1 MVMTSPDNM
10 QNTSSSPDDDIHSES
25 NKEEFPV
32 LQSQQVPVAAVSQEL
47 ETPPSGPS
55 TSKPKKSKITA
66 DLNLPASRN
75 TTQKRKRKKYQR
87 KRPRRGSEEE
97 YHKLRKKRQAK
108 YEDLRKDGGSNL
120 WDFESLFPDPAWDD
134 EIILKDLYEISDR
147 DANFTKKDKE
157 VLQRKRSPGNATIAS
172 PKIDAP
178 LTKELTKMQTKG
190 VIAPKM
196 KVEQG
201 RQNEILASATA
212 AANFAV
218 RGDNSTINSNSTKI
232 DRSLT
237 RMVED
242 RMYGFRRDQMGEFEY
257 DTSLMGDGAVKFR
270 DGIRLGNSLKVNSDR
285 LNHFAK
291 KELAKGKLEEA
302 EEMYEKAIKIAPRD
316 GRAYL
321 GLSRVAQR
329 RRDFKYAKDC
339 LKTGIANSF
348 GDGTSGANG
357 VKVIDT
363 GGNPFLLQALG
374 TLEERMGN
382 LAEAERLFIA
392 AARSRPSHA
401 AAWVALAQLRTRKL
415 RQGPNAGRMC
425 YHTAETELRQA
436 GLKASSHVYTA
447 WAALEWKAGD
457 IRRGREL
464 FRMAL
469 EIDPKCSAAW
479 NQFGVMETQQENW
492 DEAEQCFESVLK
504 YDRRNSRVLQ
514 AYAIMETKRPDTNS
528 RRAIGIFEKALKS
541 NPRDGGVLQGYALY
555 VAKLGDIDSA
565 RDLLKRGT
573 QIDRRHAP
581 LWQAW
586 GVLETRH
593 GTASAARD
601 VFQRGI
607 WSCAQSSGGQSGG
620 RRCARLW
627 QAWGVLESMV
637 EDHPAARR
645 CFSRALDADT
655 RNVAAVTAWTLMEEK
670 LGNFQDA
677 RLIFERALSQFGSQS
692 SEKTS
697 LWRAYE
703 LMESQAGNMKSAQ
716 SVYQRSIRD
725 AIGSKDDYPDYDSEK
740 ITRKANLELPKDEIL
755 TESKSNEVE
764 ISRWNS
770 KSNTGFGEKNAEVWL
785 NEGSIEGKVPSS
797 TMKKKSRNPKNNGKI
812 DR

>member
-1 MVMTSPDNM
+1 MQRRQTEESIQVNTGKKGSPRRKTKPSLILSMLYLLSAPISIFFASISVRNSAVEAFSVINGPRNALRIHPNNIHSNNYPKSERREGNSMSTCRSKVPLGPFQPQKITTSIVGHPQSLMVMTSPDAI
-10 QNTSSSPDDDIHSES
+10 QNNSSSTERPNTNNIVNSSKDEVPLSDDFS
-25 NKEEFPV
+25 
-32 LQSQQVPVAAVSQEL
+32 LEL
-47 ETPPSGPS
+47 ETSPS
-55 TSKPKKSKITA
+55 KAKITTN
-66 DLNLPASRN
+66 LNLPVTKTAP
-75 TTQKRKRKKYQR
+75 KRKRKKYQR

-97 YHKLRKKRQAK
+97 HYKLRQTRQAR
-108 YEDLRKDGGSNL
+108 YEDLRKGGGSNL
-120 WDFESLFPDPAWDD
+120 WDFESLFHDPEWDD
-134 EIILKDLYEISDR
+134 EIIIRDLYQIAER
-147 DANFTKKDKE
+147 DANFTKNKDKTAKE
-157 VLQRKRSPGNATIAS
+157 KMSTANFAKKDNGLKRKRLTGNATIAS
-172 PKIDAP
+172 PMIDAP
-178 LTKELTKMQTKG
+178 ITKELTKLQKNG

-196 KVEQG
+196 RAKQG
-201 RQNEILASATA
+201 RQNQILASATV

-218 RGDNSTINSNSTKI
+218 NGNNSTMNSNSTKI

-302 EEMYEKAIKIAPRD
+302 EELYEKAIQVAPRD

-357 VKVIDT
+357 IKVTDT

-382 LAEAERLFIA
+382 LAEAERLFIS

-415 RQGPNAGRMC
+415 RQGPNSGRMC
-425 YHTAETELRQA
+425 YHTAEGELKKA
-436 GLKASSHVYTA
+436 GLKPSSHVYTA

-479 NQFGVMETQQENW
+479 NQLGVMETQQENW
-492 DEAEQCFESVLK
+492 DDAEQCFESVLK

-555 VAKLGDIDSA
+555 VAKLGDIDAA
-565 RDLLKRGT
+565 RDL
-573 QIDRRHAP
+573 
-581 LWQAW
+581 
-586 GVLETRH
+586 
-593 GTASAARD
+593 
-601 VFQRGI
+601 
-607 WSCAQSSGGQSGG
+607 
-620 RRCARLW
+620 
-627 QAWGVLESMV
+627 
-637 EDHPAARR
+637 
-645 CFSRALDADT
+645 
-655 RNVAAVTAWTLMEEK
+655 
-670 LGNFQDA
+670 
-677 RLIFERALSQFGSQS
+677 
-692 SEKTS
+692 
-697 LWRAYE
+697 
-703 LMESQAGNMKSAQ
+703 
-716 SVYQRSIRD
+716 
-725 AIGSKDDYPDYDSEK
+725 
-740 ITRKANLELPKDEIL
+740 
-755 TESKSNEVE
+755 
-764 ISRWNS
+764 
-770 KSNTGFGEKNAEVWL
+770 
-785 NEGSIEGKVPSS
+785 
-797 TMKKKSRNPKNNGKI
+797 
-812 DR
+812 